1 VVERAAT
8 KEQVMKKRLYGF
20 GVVAAVVGALAL
32 GGRAMAEGKQ
42 VPFKGQSSGLSIDVS
57 FDPVAGIAHG
67 RVEGEGRATHLG
79 RFTVT
84 GDVAVE
90 VATGIAQ
97 GTWTLTTANGDQI
110 FLDMVGEN
118 GSDDH
123 HGLGEFTITGG
134 TGRFEGA
141 SGSYE
146 QIITFAAPLGSA
158 AVIDYTDVFEGT
170 ISTVGS
176 NER

>member
-1 VVERAAT
+1 
-8 KEQVMKKRLYGF
+8 MKRRLYGF
-20 GVVAAVVGALAL
+20 GVVVAVVVALAAAL
-32 GGRAMAEGKQ
+32 TPGGRAMAAGGQ
-42 VPFKGQSSGLSIDVS
+42 VPFKGHSSGLSMDVS

-67 RVEGEGRATHLG
+67 HIEGEGQATHLG

-90 VATGIAQ
+90 VATGMAR
-97 GTWTLTTANGDQI
+97 GTWTLTAANGDQI

-146 QIITFAAPLGSA
+146 QIITFAVPLGSA
-158 AVIDYTDVFEGT
+158 PVIDYTDVFEGT
-170 ISTVGS
+170 ISAVGS
-176 NER
+176 N

>member
-1 VVERAAT
+1 
-8 KEQVMKKRLYGF
+8 MKNRWYGF
-20 GVVAAVVGALAL
+20 GVLGAVMAAGLVAITVSRPAIAA
-32 GGRAMAEGKQ
+32 GKE
-42 VPFKGQSSGLSIDVS
+42 VPFKGRSSGLSIAGS

-67 RVEGEGRATHLG
+67 SIEGEGQATHLG

-90 VATGIAQ
+90 VATGMAQ
-97 GTWTLTTANGDQI
+97 GTWTLTAANGDQI

-123 HGLGEFTITGG
+123 HGVGQFTVTGG

-146 QIITFAAPLGSA
+146 QIITFAVPLGSA
-158 AVIDYTDVFEGT
+158 DVIDYTDVLEGT

-176 NER
+176 NQH